1 MFPIICQFGP
11 VTVYSYGFMLAV
23 AALVCTFL
31 ASRDAKKIGIA
42 SGVIPDFT
50 FWTVVA
56 GILGA
61 RLFYILLNF
70 RFFMD
75 HPLEIVMIQ
84 NGGLA
89 WHGGLIAATIVGIRF
104 IRKKGLPLAAMLD
117 LFAPYAAL
125 GESIGRI
132 GCFLNG
138 CCFGRE
144 VAWGVYFPVHGA
156 RLHPTQFY
164 AMAGLFIL
172 FFILRHYRKIASS
185 PRGAFGRREP
195 TGQIPGDVF
204 VLYLF
209 GASLLRFTIEF
220 FRADHY
226 VLVLGLSVYQWVCVG
241 LISVAVY
248 VHLRL
253 KSRTRTRS

>member
-23 AALVCTFL
+23 AAVVCTFL
-31 ASRDAKKIGIA
+31 ASRDAKKIGIPP
-42 SGVIPDFT
+42 GVIPDFT
-50 FWTVVA
+50 FGTVVA

-89 WHGGLIAATIVGIRF
+89 WHGGLIAATVAAIRF
-104 IRKKGLPLAAMLD
+104 IREKGLPLAAMLD
-117 LFAPYAAL
+117 LIAPYAAL
-125 GESIGRI
+125 GESIGRV

-144 VAWGVYFPVHGA
+144 AAWGIYFPVHDA
-156 RLHPTQFY
+156 RLHPTQLY

-172 FFILRHYRKIASS
+172 FFILRHYRKIAK
-185 PRGAFGRREP
+185 
-195 TGQIPGDVF
+195 IPGDVF

-209 GASLLRFTIEF
+209 GASVLRFVIEF

-241 LISVAVY
+241 LIAVAVY

-253 KSRTRTRS
+253 KSRTRARS

>member
-31 ASRDAKKIGIA
+31 ASRDAKKIGIPP
-42 SGVIPDFT
+42 GVIPDFI

-61 RLFYILLNF
+61 RLFYILLNY

-89 WHGGLIAATIVGIRF
+89 WHGGLIAATVVAIRF
-104 IRKKGLPLAAMLD
+104 IRKKGLPLATMLD
-117 LFAPYAAL
+117 LIAPYAAL

-144 VAWGVYFPVHGA
+144 IAWGVYFPVHDA
-156 RLHPTQFY
+156 RLHPTQLY

-172 FFILRHYRKIASS
+172 FFILRHYRKIA
-185 PRGAFGRREP
+185 
-195 TGQIPGDVF
+195 QIPGDVF

-209 GASLLRFTIEF
+209 GASLLRFVIEL

-226 VLVLGLSVYQWVCVG
+226 VLVLGLSVYQWVCVV
-241 LISVAVY
+241 LITIAVY
-248 VHLRL
+248 AHLRL

>member
-11 VTVYSYGFMLAV
+11 VTVYSYGLMLAI
-23 AALVCTFL
+23 AAVVCTFL
-31 ASRDAKKIGIA
+31 ASRDAKKIGIEP
-42 SGVIPDFT
+42 GVISDFI
-50 FWTVVA
+50 FWTVVS

-61 RLFYILLNF
+61 RFFYILLNF

-89 WHGGLIAATIVGIRF
+89 WHGGLIAATVVGIRF
-104 IRKKGLPLAAMLD
+104 IRKKGLPLATMLD
-117 LFAPYAAL
+117 LVAPYAAL
-125 GESIGRI
+125 GESIGRV

-144 VAWGVYFPVHGA
+144 VAWGIYFPVHHA
-156 RLHPTQFY
+156 RLHPTQLY
-164 AMAGLFIL
+164 TMAGLFIL
-172 FFILRHYRKIASS
+172 FLILRRYRDFSKIS
-185 PRGAFGRREP
+185 
-195 TGQIPGDVF
+195 GDVF

-209 GASLLRFTIEF
+209 GASLLRFVIEF

-226 VLVLGLSVYQWVCVG
+226 VLVLGLSVYQWVCVA
-241 LISVAVY
+241 LIATAVY

>member
-1 MFPIICQFGP
+1 MYPIICQFGP

-23 AALVCTFL
+23 AAVVCTFL
-31 ASRDAKKIGIA
+31 ASRDAKKIGIPP
-42 SGVIPDFT
+42 GVIPDFT
-50 FWTVVA
+50 FGTVVA

-89 WHGGLIAATIVGIRF
+89 WHGGLIAATVAAIRF
-104 IRKKGLPLAAMLD
+104 IREKGLPLAAMLD
-117 LFAPYAAL
+117 LIAPYAAL
-125 GESIGRI
+125 GESIGRV

-144 VAWGVYFPVHGA
+144 AAWGIYFPVHDA
-156 RLHPTQFY
+156 RLHPTQLY

-172 FFILRHYRKIASS
+172 FFILRHYRKIAK
-185 PRGAFGRREP
+185 
-195 TGQIPGDVF
+195 IPGDVF

-209 GASLLRFTIEF
+209 GASVLRFVIEF

-241 LISVAVY
+241 LIAVAVY

>member
-42 SGVIPDFT
+42 PGVIPDFT
-50 FWTVVA
+50 FLTVVA

-61 RLFYILLNF
+61 RLFYILLNY

-89 WHGGLIAATIVGIRF
+89 WHGGLIAAAVVAIRF
-104 IRKKGLPLAAMLD
+104 IRKKGLPLATMLD
-117 LFAPYAAL
+117 LIAPYAAL

-144 VAWGVYFPVHGA
+144 IAWGIYFPVHDA
-156 RLHPTQFY
+156 RLHPTQLY

-172 FFILRHYRKIASS
+172 FFILRHYRKIV
-185 PRGAFGRREP
+185 
-195 TGQIPGDVF
+195 QIPGDVF

-209 GASLLRFTIEF
+209 GASLLRFVIEF

-226 VLVLGLSVYQWVCVG
+226 VLVFGLSVYQWVCVG
-241 LISVAVY
+241 LIAVAGY

>member
-23 AALVCTFL
+23 AAVVCTFL
-31 ASRDAKKIGIA
+31 ASRDAKKIGIPP
-42 SGVIPDFT
+42 GVIPDFT

-61 RLFYILLNF
+61 RLFYILLNY

-89 WHGGLIAATIVGIRF
+89 WHGALIAATVVAVRF
-104 IRKKGLPLAAMLD
+104 IRKKGLPLATMLD
-117 LFAPYAAL
+117 LIAPYAAL

-144 VAWGVYFPVHGA
+144 VAWGIYFPVHDA
-156 RLHPTQFY
+156 RLYPTQLY
-164 AMAGLFIL
+164 AMVGLFIL
-172 FFILRHYRKIASS
+172 FLILRHYRKIAK
-185 PRGAFGRREP
+185 
-195 TGQIPGDVF
+195 IPGDVF
-204 VLYLF
+204 VRYLL

-241 LISVAVY
+241 LIAVAVY

-253 KSRTRTRS
+253 KSRTRTRP

>member
-1 MFPIICQFGP
+1 MFPVICQIGP
-11 VTVYSYGFMLAV
+11 ITVYSYGLTLAV

-42 SGVIPDFT
+42 PGVIPDLT
-50 FWTVVA
+50 FWTVIA

-61 RLFYILLNF
+61 RLFYVLLNL

-89 WHGGLIAATIVGIRF
+89 WHGGLIAATVVGIRF
-104 IRKKGLPLAAMLD
+104 IRKKGLPLLTMLD
-117 LFAPYAAL
+117 LVAPYAAL

-138 CCFGRE
+138 CCYGRE
-144 VAWGVYFPVHGA
+144 VSWGIYFPVHHA
-156 RLHPTQFY
+156 HLYPTQLY
-164 AMAGLFIL
+164 ATGGLFVL
-172 FFILRHYRKIASS
+172 FFVLRYYRKVSK
-185 PRGAFGRREP
+185 
-195 TGQIPGDVF
+195 IPGDVF

-209 GASLLRFTIEF
+209 GAALLRFVIEF

-226 VLVLGLSVYQWVCVG
+226 VLVLGLSVYQWVCVA
-241 LISVAVY
+241 LMVTASY

-253 KSRTRTRS
+253 KSRSRT

>member
-23 AALVCTFL
+23 AAVVCTFL
-31 ASRDAKKIGIA
+31 ASRDAKKIGIPP
-42 SGVIPDFT
+42 GVIPDFT
-50 FWTVVA
+50 FGTVVA

-89 WHGGLIAATIVGIRF
+89 WHGGLIAATLAGLRF
-104 IRKKGLPLAAMLD
+104 IHRKKLHLPTMFD
-117 LFAPYAAL
+117 LVAPYAAL
-125 GESIGRI
+125 GESIGRV

-144 VAWGVYFPVHGA
+144 AAWGIYFPVHDA
-156 RLHPTQFY
+156 RLHPTQLY

-172 FFILRHYRKIASS
+172 FFILRHYRKI
-185 PRGAFGRREP
+185 GK
-195 TGQIPGDVF
+195 IPGDVF

-241 LISVAVY
+241 LIAVAVY

>member
-1 MFPIICQFGP
+1 MVPVICQFGP
-11 VTVYSYGFMLAV
+11 VTVYSYGLMLAV
-23 AALVCTFL
+23 SAMVCAFW
-31 ASRDAKKIGIA
+31 ASRDARKINIPD
-42 SGVIPDFT
+42 GVIADLVFG
-50 FWTVVA
+50 TVIA

-61 RLFYILLNF
+61 RFFYVLLNY

-75 HPLEIVMIQ
+75 NPLEIIMIQ

-104 IRKKGLPLAAMLD
+104 IRQKGLPLTTMLD
-117 LFAPYAAL
+117 LVAPYAAL

-138 CCFGRE
+138 CCYGRE
-144 VAWGVYFPVHGA
+144 VSWGIYFPVHHA
-156 RLHPTQFY
+156 RLHPTQLY
-164 AMAGLFIL
+164 TMAGLFFL
-172 FFILRHYRKIASS
+172 FVLLRHYRKVSS
-185 PRGAFGRREP
+185 QREP
-195 TGQIPGDVF
+195 VGRIPGDVF

-209 GASLLRFTIEF
+209 GAALLRFVIEF

-226 VLVLGLSVYQWVCVG
+226 VLVFGLSVYQWVCVG
-241 LISVAVY
+241 LAAAAVY

-253 KSRTRTRS
+253 KSRTRT

>member
-31 ASRDAKKIGIA
+31 ASRDAKKIGIPP
-42 SGVIPDFT
+42 GVIPDFI
-50 FWTVVA
+50 FGTVVA

-61 RLFYILLNF
+61 RLFYILLNY

-89 WHGGLIAATIVGIRF
+89 WHGGLIAATVVAIRF
-104 IRKKGLPLAAMLD
+104 IRKNGLPLATMLD
-117 LFAPYAAL
+117 LTAPYAAL

-144 VAWGVYFPVHGA
+144 VTWGIFFPVHGA
-156 RLHPTQFY
+156 RLHPTQLY

-172 FFILRHYRKIASS
+172 FFILRHYRKIVK
-185 PRGAFGRREP
+185 
-195 TGQIPGDVF
+195 IPGDVF

-241 LISVAVY
+241 LIAVAVY

>member
-11 VTVYSYGFMLAV
+11 VTVYSYGLMLAV
-23 AALVCTFL
+23 SAAVCTFL
-31 ASRDAKKIGIA
+31 ASRDAKRIGIA
-42 SGVIPDFT
+42 PGVIPDFV
-50 FWTVVA
+50 FWVVVA

-61 RLFYILLNF
+61 RFFYVLLNL
-70 RFFMD
+70 RFFAE

-104 IRKKGLPLAAMLD
+104 IRQKGLPMATMLD
-117 LFAPYAAL
+117 LVAPYAAL

-144 VAWGVYFPVHGA
+144 VAWGIYFPVHAA
-156 RLHPTQFY
+156 RLHPTQLY

-172 FFILRHYRKIASS
+172 FFILRHYRKIAK
-185 PRGAFGRREP
+185 
-195 TGQIPGDVF
+195 IPGDVF

-209 GASLLRFTIEF
+209 GAALLRFVIEF

-226 VLVLGLSVYQWVCVG
+226 VLVLGLSVYQWVCVV
-241 LISVAVY
+241 LIITAVY

-253 KSRTRTRS
+253 KSRIRT

>member
-1 MFPIICQFGP
+1 MYPVICQFGP

-23 AALVCTFL
+23 AAGVCTFL
-31 ASRDAKKIGIA
+31 AARDAKKIGVP

-61 RLFYILLNF
+61 RFFYILLNY

-75 HPLEIVMIQ
+75 HPLEIVMVQ

-89 WHGGLIAATIVGIRF
+89 WHGGLIAATLTGLRF
-104 IRKKGLPLAAMLD
+104 IRRRGLPLPTMLD
-117 LFAPYAAL
+117 LVAPYAAL

-138 CCFGRE
+138 CCYGRE
-144 VAWGVYFPVHGA
+144 VPWGIYFPVHHA
-156 RLHPTQFY
+156 RLHPTQLY
-164 AMAGLFIL
+164 ATAGLFIL
-172 FFILRHYRKIASS
+172 FLILRRYRKASQ
-185 PRGAFGRREP
+185 
-195 TGQIPGDVF
+195 TPGDVF
-204 VLYLF
+204 VAYLF
-209 GASLLRFTIEF
+209 GASSLRFMIEF
-220 FRADHY
+220 FRADHD
-226 VLVLGLSVYQWVCVG
+226 VLVLGLSVYQWVCVA
-241 LISVAVY
+241 LMATAVY

-253 KSRTRTRS
+253 KSRSRARP

>member
-31 ASRDAKKIGIA
+31 ASRDAKKIGIPP
-42 SGVIPDFT
+42 GVIPDFT

-56 GILGA
+56 GISGA

-75 HPLEIVMIQ
+75 HPLEIIMIQ

-89 WHGGLIAATIVGIRF
+89 WHGGLIAATVVAIRF
-104 IRKKGLPLAAMLD
+104 IRKKGLPLATMLD
-117 LFAPYAAL
+117 LIAPYAAL

-144 VAWGVYFPVHGA
+144 VAWGVYFPVHDA
-156 RLHPTQFY
+156 RLHPTQLY
-164 AMAGLFIL
+164 AMAGLCIL
-172 FFILRHYRKIASS
+172 FFILRHYRKIAS
-185 PRGAFGRREP
+185 RREP
-195 TGQIPGDVF
+195 TGKIPGDVF

-241 LISVAVY
+241 LIAVAVY

-253 KSRTRTRS
+253 KSRTRTRL

>member
-1 MFPIICQFGP
+1 MFPVICQLGP
-11 VTVYSYGFMLAV
+11 ITVYSYGLMLAV

-31 ASRDAKKIGIA
+31 ASRDAKKAGIA
-42 SGVIPDFT
+42 PGVISDFA
-50 FWTVVA
+50 FWTVIS

-61 RLFYILLNF
+61 RLFYILLNY

-89 WHGGLIAATIVGIRF
+89 WHGGLIAATLVGIRF
-104 IRKKGLPLAAMLD
+104 IRRRGLLLPAMLD
-117 LFAPYAAL
+117 LIAPYAAL

-138 CCFGRE
+138 CCYGRE
-144 VAWGVYFPVHGA
+144 VAWGIYFPVHHE
-156 RLHPTQFY
+156 RLHPTQLY
-164 AMAGLFIL
+164 ATAGLFI
-172 FFILRHYRKIASS
+172 FFLILRRYRTVSS
-185 PRGAFGRREP
+185 GK
-195 TGQIPGDVF
+195 IPGDVF

-209 GASLLRFTIEF
+209 GASLLRFAIEF

-226 VLVLGLSVYQWVCVG
+226 ALVLGLSVYQWVCIA
-241 LISVAVY
+241 LMAAAVY

-253 KSRTRTRS
+253 KSRIRTRP

>member
-11 VTVYSYGFMLAV
+11 VTVYSYGLMLAV
-23 AALVCTFL
+23 AAVVCTFL
-31 ASRDAKKIGIA
+31 ASRDAKKIGIPP
-42 SGVIPDFT
+42 GVIPDFT
-50 FWTVVA
+50 FGTVVA

-89 WHGGLIAATIVGIRF
+89 WHGGLIAATVVAIRF
-104 IRKKGLPLAAMLD
+104 IREKGLPLATMLD
-117 LFAPYAAL
+117 LIAPYAAL

-144 VAWGVYFPVHGA
+144 VAWGIFFPVHDA
-156 RLHPTQFY
+156 RLHPTQLY

-172 FFILRHYRKIASS
+172 FFILRHYRKIVK
-185 PRGAFGRREP
+185 
-195 TGQIPGDVF
+195 IPGDVF

-209 GASLLRFTIEF
+209 GASLLRVIIEF

-241 LISVAVY
+241 LIAVAVY